1 MGNLVSLVVAAEVQ
15 EGALRL
21 LSTAEHEPL
30 RGTFLG
36 WFRQL
41 VARTGVDL
49 EFLEDRANMEQV
61 EQSGVLHT
69 TLEERFQ
76 AIHDAFRAESDKR
89 GLDQGLERERRLLVR
104 LAKRKHGTDVAGP
117 VATLL
122 AGIDNPDRLQDVGE
136 WIVDCEIGG
145 ALLARLQGTE

>member
-1 MGNLVSLVVAAEVQ
+1 MLVGNLVSLVVAAEVQ
-15 EGALRL
+15 EGAL
-21 LSTAEHEPL
+21 
-30 RGTFLG
+30 
-36 WFRQL
+36 
-41 VARTGVDL
+41 
-49 EFLEDRANMEQV
+49 
-61 EQSGVLHT
+61 
-69 TLEERFQ
+69 
-76 AIHDAFRAESDKR
+76 
-89 GLDQGLERERRLLVR
+89 RLLVR